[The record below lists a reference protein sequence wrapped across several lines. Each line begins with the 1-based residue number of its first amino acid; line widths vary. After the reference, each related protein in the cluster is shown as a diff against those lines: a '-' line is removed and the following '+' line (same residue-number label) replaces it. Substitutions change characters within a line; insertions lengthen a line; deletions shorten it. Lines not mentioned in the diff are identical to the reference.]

1 MNFHSI
7 HFAQDFT
14 KKVNVQET
22 LFDALF
28 WTKSKSRKN
37 KTPAITHNILQRK
50 KRFALLYLFAR
61 LKGEIISISIVVM
74 SVAIFTFETHP
85 QTQPTSWFL

>member
-1 MNFHSI
+1 MRKI
-7 HFAQDFT
+7 LQ
-14 KKVNVQET
+14 KKVNVEET
-22 LFDALF
+22 LFDALV
-28 WTKSKSRKN
+28 WTKSKPRKN

-74 SVAIFTFETHP
+74 SVAIFTFRPTHR
-85 QTQPTSWFL
+85 QNQLLSFIKYFA